1 MPDHFARQCE
11 IFQQLK
17 VVNSQ
22 HSGISTYWEHIRIVI
37 THLQK
42 SFRSGTRVFRP
53 LEMNRKK
60 KMKNARAKR
69 EKLSFFIVKY
79 ANLWDFC
86 CRRRRGCLN
95 SLVDLA

>member
-1 MPDHFARQCE
+1 MSDHFARQCE
-11 IFQQLK
+11 TFQQLQ

-22 HSGISTYWEHIRIVI
+22 HSRIQTYWEHIRIVI

-42 SFRSGTRVFRP
+42 SFRSGTRVFRS
-53 LEMNRKK
+53 LEINGTK

-69 EKLSFFIVKY
+69 EKLLFFIVKFVGFFFY
-79 ANLWDFC
+79 CL
-86 CRRRRGCLN
+86 RRRGCLN